1 MEIIKR
7 GTKTL
12 PEDKIYIGK
21 CHTCGCKFTYNE
33 CDTTFSRITDYKV
46 VKCPQCKWCKG
57 VGLVDSQGN
66 LFAIERSDSNE

>member
-33 CDTTFSRITDYKV
+33 CDTTYKV
-46 VKCPQCKWCKG
+46 VKCPQCEYLVVVPFIRKRYKG
-57 VGLVDSQGN
+57 GKRESTK
-66 LFAIERSDSNE
+66 

>member
-46 VKCPQCKWCKG
+46 VKCPQC
-57 VGLVDSQGN
+57 
-66 LFAIERSDSNE
+66 